1 MTSCVAT
8 GSSDDLTALPERL
21 LIATVRTL
29 LVGVHLVR
37 RPLRLSAVATTQ
49 VHVAEAVAQRLHPVA
64 GVVWLLAVRHVRRSV
79 RLHLIVILRL
89 SRTEW
94 SGVGLQGSLRRVEV
108 VSVVVLRDRWR
119 WEVLTLT
126 IGVVRDRAGSDAAGR
141 AHVLIRR

>member
-8 GSSDDLTALPERL
+8 CSSDDLTALPERL

-37 RPLRLSAVATTQ
+37 RPLGLSAVATTQ

-89 SRTEW
+89 SGTEW

-126 IGVVRDRAGSDAAGR
+126 IGVVRDRAGSDAAG
-141 AHVLIRR
+141 